1 MHLADLT
8 SVVGEEVVPDILEV
22 TTELPGEE
30 TQNLAVMVKELLLG
44 GDAATTELLLEVLKQ
59 LRVLLDGNGPG
70 GHLEGILGAG
80 TSLTLRGAEVTE
92 EFAGILITVVD
103 ADRAAAQSDVLAN
116 GEIGR
121 LVRHLRAI
129 LSDDH
134 LALEE
139 NTLGTARVGD
149 LRLNELDG
157 AILKVVEDGQLAN
170 AVVLEAGLDNGF
182 FEVTVE
188 TEDL

>member
-8 SVVGEEVVPDILEV
+8 SVVGKEVVPDILEV

-59 LRVLLDGNGPG
+59 LRVLLDGNGSG

-80 TSLTLRGAEVTE
+80 TSLALRNAEITE

-157 AILKVVEDGQLAN
+157 AILKVVEDGQLSN

>member
-8 SVVGEEVVPDILEV
+8 SVVGKEVVPDILEV

-59 LRVLLDGNGPG
+59 LRVLLDGNGSG

-80 TSLTLRGAEVTE
+80 TSLALRSAEITE

-157 AILKVVEDGQLAN
+157 AILKVVEDGQLSN